1 MSSSTH
7 QQTMQDGI
15 VCGPDVFFFK
25 KKAKV
30 DDRHGDNHPLK
41 DLAKFGY
48 IPDMK
53 YKSIF

>member
-1 MSSSTH
+1 
-7 QQTMQDGI
+7 MQDGI

-30 DDRHGDNHPLK
+30 ADRHGDNHPLK